1 MANTQSEQKFGID
14 NLTYDLVA
22 ILHEKAKGLEAY
34 SQYLKDAQGDQK
46 CTQLLQRL
54 QQQDRQAVQELQQH
68 LKELLS
74 GAGQGRQ
81 AA

>member
-1 MANTQSEQKFGID
+1 MATQTEQKYGID
-14 NLTYDLVA
+14 NLTYDIVTV
-22 ILHEKAKGLEAY
+22 LHEKAKGLEAY
-34 SQYLKDAQGDQK
+34 NEYLKDAQGDQK
-46 CTQLLQRL
+46 CTQLFQRL